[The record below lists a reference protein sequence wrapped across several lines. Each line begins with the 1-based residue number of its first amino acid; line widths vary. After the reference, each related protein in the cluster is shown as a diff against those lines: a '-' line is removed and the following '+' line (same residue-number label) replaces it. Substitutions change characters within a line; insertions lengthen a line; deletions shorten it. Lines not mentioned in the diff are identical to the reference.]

1 MSYAHSAKAVFINM
15 LGTLDHLVGKA
26 EHAGIHDSVLGEKL
40 TDDMFPLELQFR
52 VALNQVLLALNQ
64 VAGKPVPL
72 EETPYRS
79 LAEVRKGI
87 AAVRS
92 QIDQSDP
99 AQWAGPDEVVDLTL
113 PNGVRFLMS
122 SENDIQDWI
131 LPNFYFHVT
140 MAYALLRNAG
150 LDVGKMDFL
159 PHMGR
164 HKALRTRVGVPASAN
179 LIANILAGPLI
190 QLSGDFAKGL
200 APGGRTSSPACSTAR
215 RMR

>member
-15 LGTLDHLVGKA
+15 LGTLDHLVDKA
-26 EHAGIHDSVLGEKL
+26 EDAGMSDSVLGEKL

-52 VALNQVLLALNQ
+52 VALNQVLLALDQ
-64 VAGKPVPL
+64 VAGTPAPL
-72 EETPYRS
+72 EEAPYRS

-87 AAVRS
+87 AKVRS
-92 QIDQSDP
+92 QIDQTDP
-99 AQWAGPDEVVDLTL
+99 AQWSRPDEVVDLKL

-122 SENDIQDWI
+122 SEEDIQDWI

-159 PHMGR
+159 PHMNR
-164 HKALRTRVGVPASAN
+164 HEAPRT
-179 LIANILAGPLI
+179 
-190 QLSGDFAKGL
+190 D
-200 APGGRTSSPACSTAR
+200 
-215 RMR
+215 

>member
-1 MSYAHSAKAVFINM
+1 MSYAHAAKTVFINM

-26 EHAGIHDSVLGEKL
+26 EEAGMHDEVLAEKL

-64 VAGKPVPL
+64 VAGKAVPL
-72 EETPYRS
+72 EEAPYRS
-79 LAEVRKGI
+79 LAEVRRGI
-87 AAVRS
+87 AEVRS
-92 QIDQSDP
+92 QIEQVDP
-99 AQWAGPDEVVDLTL
+99 EEWLESHEFVDLRL

-122 SENDIQDWI
+122 SEDDIQDWI

-150 LDVGKMDFL
+150 LEVGKMDFL

-164 HKALRTRVGVPASAN
+164 HKVPEA
-179 LIANILAGPLI
+179 
-190 QLSGDFAKGL
+190 D
-200 APGGRTSSPACSTAR
+200 
-215 RMR
+215 